1 MSDMEFYERNFD
13 KIFEM
18 IRADYYACRGK
29 QLEEV
34 ADLVSS
40 HYEIFEFIVYVMK
53 KGLLSNKETEYCYC
67 TVRQFEKIELVCTF
81 NKTKNN
87 YRIDVY
93 EKVRSR

>member
-1 MSDMEFYERNFD
+1 
-13 KIFEM
+13 
-18 IRADYYACRGK
+18 
-29 QLEEV
+29 
-34 ADLVSS
+34 
-40 HYEIFEFIVYVMK
+40 MK

-93 EKVRSR
+93 EKIRSDK